1 MAEFKE
7 RRRHPRAI
15 ANLEGELLAIREI
28 YGEDKTG
35 IKTRNISASG
45 VYCDVSHFIE
55 PFTQLLIN
63 VVVPVAGKFFNI
75 TCEGVVVRCEK
86 HEEGEKAPYSIAIHF
101 TRISDEDRQVISQF
115 VQDSDQS

>member
-1 MAEFKE
+1 MTDFKE

-28 YGEDKTG
+28 YGEDRTG
-35 IKTRNISASG
+35 IKTQNISASG

-63 VVVPVAGKFFNI
+63 VVVPVAGKFYNI

-86 HEEGEKAPYSIAIHF
+86 HDEGTNAPYSVAIHF

-115 VQDSDQS
+115 VQESPQT